1 MIKHIVIWTMKED
14 VTAEQKAEMK
24 NRLEVLKSVV
34 PELVE
39 LEVGIDEGNGT
50 MSLYSVFASNEDLDI
65 YQAHPAHQDVVAV
78 VKPLVA
84 GRIAC
89 DYMGR

>member
-1 MIKHIVIWTMKED
+1 MIKHIVIWTMKEEA
-14 VTAEQKAEMK
+14 TAEQKAEMK
-24 NRLEVLKSVV
+24 NRLEALKGVV
-34 PELVE
+34 SELVE

-50 MSLYSVFASNEDLDI
+50 MSLTSAFASDEDLGV
-65 YQAHPAHQDVVAV
+65 YQAHPAHQEVVAI

-89 DYMGR
+89 DYAT